1 MKKEIY
7 RRYECRRSVEGGNN
21 SEISM
26 EDVRVFKLAG
36 NLFLTKKYSEL
47 RNLAFLFDVIAG
59 QLRRSL
65 PGVLRLVNDC
75 VA

>member
-1 MKKEIY
+1 
-7 RRYECRRSVEGGNN
+7 
-21 SEISM
+21 M

-59 QLRRSL
+59 QLHRSL